1 MIAGRRARGKGNG
14 SHYDS
19 SMPDD
24 PGPAEALNDPARS
37 LDVLGALSLPEAYAE
52 LTRGGLARRL
62 FELARDEDLGDP
74 PRDVTADVAVGAGE
88 RRELAVVAREPGVL
102 SGLACLPELCAVFGE
117 VDHELVAS
125 DGARVTPG
133 TRVALVRGPAPAVL
147 RLERTLLNI
156 VGRLSGV
163 ATRTAAF
170 VDKVAGTRARICDT
184 RKTTPGLRVL
194 EKYAVRCGG
203 GVTHRLG
210 LHDAV
215 LLKDNHAAGDDLDAF
230 AERVRG
236 ACIRAADLATRFVEV
251 EVDTPAQLAR
261 VLDLALEPGVRL
273 DAVLLDNFGLDA
285 LRDAVALRDVRSP
298 GVSLEASGGVAL
310 DTAGGIARTGV
321 DRISVGSL
329 THGAR
334 SLDVG
339 LDEIG

>member
-1 MIAGRRARGKGNG
+1 MSGSQPTPAR
-14 SHYDS
+14 
-19 SMPDD
+19 
-24 PGPAEALNDPARS
+24 RS
-37 LDVLGALSLPEAYAE
+37 LDALGPLTHAEAYTA
-52 LTRGGLARRL
+52 LTSGGLVTRL
-62 FELARDEDLGDP
+62 LEVARDEDLGDP
-74 PRDVTADVAVGAGE
+74 PRDVTAEVAVGAGE

-102 SGLACLPELCAVFGE
+102 CGLACLPELCRVFGE
-117 VDHELVAS
+117 VEHETTAD
-125 DGARVTPG
+125 DGSAVEPG
-133 TRVALVRGPAPAVL
+133 QRVAMVRGPAPAVL

-170 VDKVAGTRARICDT
+170 VSAVAGANASICDT

-215 LLKDNHAAGDDLDAF
+215 LLKDNHAAGDDLEGFGA
-230 AERVRG
+230 RVRN
-236 ACIRAADLATRFVEV
+236 ACRRSAELPLRFVEV
-251 EVDTPAQLAR
+251 EVDTPAQLER
-261 VLDLALEPGVRL
+261 VLGIAGDADARL
-273 DAVLLDNFGLDA
+273 DAVLLDNFSTDQLEA
-285 LRDAVALRDVRSP
+285 AVSLRDERAPAIV
-298 GVSLEASGGVAL
+298 LEASGGVTLETVA
-310 DTAGGIARTGV
+310 GIAQTGV

-339 LDEIG
+339 LDEIR